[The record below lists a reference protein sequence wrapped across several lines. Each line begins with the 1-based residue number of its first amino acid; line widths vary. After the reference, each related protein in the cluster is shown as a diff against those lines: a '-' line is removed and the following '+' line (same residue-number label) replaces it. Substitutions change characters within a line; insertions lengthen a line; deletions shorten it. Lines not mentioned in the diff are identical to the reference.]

1 MYCELFSCLVD
12 VKVVMEKKNVRVCL
26 VVVEVRFV
34 GCYLSGGPSSVYGE
48 GCPSCFGCF
57 VEVS

>member
-12 VKVVMEKKNVRVCL
+12 VKVVMEKENVRVCL

-34 GCYLSGGPSSVYGE
+34 GCYL
-48 GCPSCFGCF
+48 FGW
-57 VEVS
+57 SK